1 MLNVTKSFKKLVAEA
16 EAQVKSLTPAEV
28 EMKSKQNGVTLID
41 LRDIRELKRD
51 GTIADSIHIP
61 RGMLEF
67 WVDPESPY
75 YKSELNNTEEVI
87 LFCNGGWRSAL
98 AAASLQSMGVK
109 NVAHMSGGFGQWQRE
124 IGRVVQISASK

>member
-1 MLNVTKSFKKLVAEA
+1 MLSITKSFKKLVAEA

-28 EMKSKQNGVTLID
+28 EKKLKQTGVTLID

-75 YKSELNNTEEVI
+75 YKSELNDTEDVI

-109 NVAHMSGGFGQWQRE
+109 NVAHMSGGFGQWQKE

>member
-1 MLNVTKSFKKLVAEA
+1 MLNITKSFKKLVAEA

-28 EMKSKQNGVTLID
+28 EKKLKQTGVTLID

-51 GTIADSIHIP
+51 GTIAESIHIP

-75 YKSELNNTEEVI
+75 YKSELNDTEEVI

-109 NVAHMSGGFGQWQRE
+109 KVAHMSGGFGQWQKE

>member
-1 MLNVTKSFKKLVAEA
+1 MLNITKSFKKLVAEA

-28 EMKSKQNGVTLID
+28 EKKLKQTGVTLID
-41 LRDIRELKRD
+41 LRDIRELKRE

-75 YKSELNNTEEVI
+75 YKSELNDTEEVI

-109 NVAHMSGGFGQWQRE
+109 NVAHMSGGFGQWQKE

>member
-1 MLNVTKSFKKLVAEA
+1 MLNITKSFKKLVAEA

-28 EMKSKQNGVTLID
+28 EKKLKQTGVTLID

-75 YKSELNNTEEVI
+75 YKSELNDTEEVI

-109 NVAHMSGGFGQWQRE
+109 NVAHMSGGFGQWQKE

>member
-1 MLNVTKSFKKLVAEA
+1 MLNITKSFKKLVAEA

-28 EMKSKQNGVTLID
+28 EKKLKQNGVTLID

-75 YKSELNNTEEVI
+75 YKSELNDTEEVI

-109 NVAHMSGGFGQWQRE
+109 NVAHMSGGFGQWQKE
-124 IGRVVQISASK
+124 IGRVVPISASK

>member
-1 MLNVTKSFKKLVAEA
+1 MLSITKSFKKLVAEA

-28 EMKSKQNGVTLID
+28 EKKLKQTGVTLID

-75 YKSELNNTEEVI
+75 YKSELNDTEEVI

-109 NVAHMSGGFGQWQRE
+109 NVAHMSGGFGQWQKE
-124 IGRVVQISASK
+124 IGHVVQISASK

>member
-1 MLNVTKSFKKLVAEA
+1 MLSITKSFKKLVAEA

-28 EMKSKQNGVTLID
+28 EKKLKQNGVTLID

-67 WVDPESPY
+67 WVDSESPY
-75 YKSELNNTEEVI
+75 YKSELNDTEEGI

-109 NVAHMSGGFGQWQRE
+109 NVAHMSGGFGQWQKE

>member
-1 MLNVTKSFKKLVAEA
+1 MLNITKSFKKLVAEA
-16 EAQVKSLTPAEV
+16 EAQVKALTPAEV
-28 EMKSKQNGVTLID
+28 EKKLKKTGVTLID

-51 GTIADSIHIP
+51 GTIVDSIHIP

-75 YKSELNNTEEVI
+75 YKSELNDTEEVI

-98 AAASLQSMGVK
+98 GAASLQSM
-109 NVAHMSGGFGQWQRE
+109 
-124 IGRVVQISASK
+124 

>member
-1 MLNVTKSFKKLVAEA
+1 MLSITKSFKKLVAEA

-28 EMKSKQNGVTLID
+28 EKKLKQNGVTLID

-75 YKSELNNTEEVI
+75 YKSELNDTEEVI

-98 AAASLQSMGVK
+98 AAASLQAMGVK
-109 NVAHMSGGFGQWQRE
+109 NVAHMSGGFGQWQKE

>member
-1 MLNVTKSFKKLVAEA
+1 MLNITKSFKKLVAEA
-16 EAQVKSLTPAEV
+16 EAQVNSLTPAEV
-28 EMKSKQNGVTLID
+28 EKKLKQNGVTLID

-75 YKSELNNTEEVI
+75 YKSELNDTEEVI

-109 NVAHMSGGFGQWQRE
+109 NVAHMSGGFGQWQKE

>member
-1 MLNVTKSFKKLVAEA
+1 MLNITKSFKKLVAEA
-16 EAQVKSLTPAEV
+16 ETQVKSLTPAEV
-28 EMKSKQNGVTLID
+28 EKKSKQNGVTLID

-75 YKSELNNTEEVI
+75 YKSELNDTEEVI

-109 NVAHMSGGFGQWQRE
+109 NVAHMSGGFGQWQKE

>member
-1 MLNVTKSFKKLVAEA
+1 MLSITKSFKKLVAEA

-28 EMKSKQNGVTLID
+28 EKKLKQTGVTLID

-75 YKSELNNTEEVI
+75 YKSELNDTEEVI

-109 NVAHMSGGFGQWQRE
+109 NVAHMSGGFGQWQKE

>member
-1 MLNVTKSFKKLVAEA
+1 MLNITKSFKKLVAEA
-16 EAQVKSLTPAEV
+16 EAQVNSLTPAEV
-28 EMKSKQNGVTLID
+28 EKKLKQNGVTLID

-75 YKSELNNTEEVI
+75 YKSELNDTEEVI

-109 NVAHMSGGFGQWQRE
+109 NVALMSGGFGQWKKE

>member
-28 EMKSKQNGVTLID
+28 EKKLKQNGVTLID

-75 YKSELNNTEEVI
+75 YKSELNDTEEVI

-109 NVAHMSGGFGQWQRE
+109 NVAHMSGGFGQWQKE

>member
-75 YKSELNNTEEVI
+75 YKSELNDTEEVI

-98 AAASLQSMGVK
+98 AAASLKAMGVES
-109 NVAHMSGGFGQWQRE
+109 VSHMSGGFDQWKKE
-124 IGRVVQISASK
+124 IGRIVPASSSK

>member
-1 MLNVTKSFKKLVAEA
+1 MLSITKSFKKLVAEA

-28 EMKSKQNGVTLID
+28 EKKLNQNGVTLID

-75 YKSELNNTEEVI
+75 YKSELNDTEEVI

-109 NVAHMSGGFGQWQRE
+109 NVAHMSGGFGQWQKE

>member
-1 MLNVTKSFKKLVAEA
+1 MLNVTKSFKELVAEA

-28 EMKSKQNGVTLID
+28 EKKLKQTGVTLID
-41 LRDIRELKRD
+41 LRDIRELKRE

-75 YKSELNNTEEVI
+75 YKSELNDTEEVI

-109 NVAHMSGGFGQWQRE
+109 NVAHMSGGFGQWQKE

>member
-1 MLNVTKSFKKLVAEA
+1 MLNITKSFKKLVAEA
-16 EAQVKSLTPAEV
+16 EAQVNSLTPAEV
-28 EMKSKQNGVTLID
+28 EKKLKQNGVTLID
-41 LRDIRELKRD
+41 LRDIRELKRE

-75 YKSELNNTEEVI
+75 YKSELNDTEEVI

-109 NVAHMSGGFGQWQRE
+109 NVAHMSGGFGQWQKE

>member
-1 MLNVTKSFKKLVAEA
+1 MLNITKSFKKLVAEA

-28 EMKSKQNGVTLID
+28 EKKLKQNGVTLID

-51 GTIADSIHIP
+51 GTIAESIHIP

-75 YKSELNNTEEVI
+75 YKSELNDTEEVI

-109 NVAHMSGGFGQWQRE
+109 NVAHMSGGFGQWQKE

>member
-1 MLNVTKSFKKLVAEA
+1 MLNITKSFKELVAEA

-28 EMKSKQNGVTLID
+28 EKKLKQNGVTLID

-51 GTIADSIHIP
+51 GTIAESIHIP

-75 YKSELNNTEEVI
+75 YKSELNDTEEVI

-109 NVAHMSGGFGQWQRE
+109 NVAHMSGGFGQWQKE

>member
-1 MLNVTKSFKKLVAEA
+1 MPILDIF
-16 EAQVKSLTPAEV
+16 AEV
-28 EMKSKQNGVTLID
+28 EKLKVCLNNLSVED
-41 LRDIRELKRD
+41 LQQEIAADPELLLLDIREMQELVD
-51 GTIADSIHIP
+51 LGTIPGSVHVP

-75 YKSELNNTEEVI
+75 YKSELNDTNEVI

-98 AAASLQSMGVK
+98 AAVSLKAMGVE
-109 NVAHMSGGFGQWQRE
+109 NVAHMSGGFGQWQKE

>member
-1 MLNVTKSFKKLVAEA
+1 MLNITKSFKKLVAEA

-28 EMKSKQNGVTLID
+28 EKKLKQNGVTLID

-75 YKSELNNTEEVI
+75 YKSELNDTEEVI

-109 NVAHMSGGFGQWQRE
+109 NVAHMSGGFGQWQKE

>member
-1 MLNVTKSFKKLVAEA
+1 MLNITKSFKKLVAEA

-28 EMKSKQNGVTLID
+28 EKKLKQTGVTLID

-67 WVDPESPY
+67 WVDSESPY
-75 YKSELNNTEEVI
+75 YKSEINYTEEVI

-109 NVAHMSGGFGQWQRE
+109 NVAHMSGGFGQWQKE

>member
-75 YKSELNNTEEVI
+75 YKSELNDTQEVI

-98 AAASLQSMGVK
+98 AAASLKAMGVEG
-109 NVAHMSGGFGQWQRE
+109 VSHMSGGFGQWKKE
-124 IGRVVQISASK
+124 IGRIVQASSSK

>member
-1 MLNVTKSFKKLVAEA
+1 MLSITKSFKKLVAEA

-28 EMKSKQNGVTLID
+28 EKKLKQNGVTLID

-75 YKSELNNTEEVI
+75 YKSELNDTEEVI

-109 NVAHMSGGFGQWQRE
+109 NVAHMSGGFGQWQKE

>member
-1 MLNVTKSFKKLVAEA
+1 MLNITKSFKKLVAEA

-28 EMKSKQNGVTLID
+28 EKKSKQNGVTLID

-75 YKSELNNTEEVI
+75 YKSELNDTEEVI

-109 NVAHMSGGFGQWQRE
+109 NVAHMSGGFGQWQKE